1 VTQLRGLV
9 FEQQRVIRTAARQ
22 VDHLK
27 ETEKILE
34 DDLHKLRMNGCTRKQ
49 QQEMEAKW
57 KENSLS
63 EYNRL
68 RAELVASNEEEM
80 LKAIRQVVREKDEQI
95 ATLKRQFDAQQL
107 AMNHRDGQIHFD
119 STQRLRVV
127 FRLFCNTAI
136 HNFTSFFFLIHPH
149 LNSQE

>member
-1 VTQLRGLV
+1 MAFCFLRKQIAHLKSYEAEVTQLRGLV

-34 DDLHKLRMNGCTRKQ
+34 DDLHRIRMQGCTRKQ

-57 KENSLS
+57 KENSLT

-80 LKAIRQVVREKDEQI
+80 LKAIRQVVREKDDQI
-95 ATLKRQFDAQQL
+95 AAIKKQLDTQQL
-107 AMNHRDGQIHFD
+107 AMNHQVNILPFAV
-119 STQRLRVV
+119 QLLKV
-127 FRLFCNTAI
+127 
-136 HNFTSFFFLIHPH
+136 
-149 LNSQE
+149 

>member
-1 VTQLRGLV
+1 MKYVEFIIAKYSQIVHLKSFEAEVTQLRGLV

-107 AMNHRDGQIHFD
+107 AMNHQVRCTYI
-119 STQRLRVV
+119 LRSNSAVV
-127 FRLFCNTAI
+127 QF
-136 HNFTSFFFLIHPH
+136 NF
-149 LNSQE
+149 